1 VVVPREDANPPK
13 RYNQFVVEDAY
24 AGQLYEHPACPATRI
39 GVRVSDLALPA
50 LAAVFGDQAAS
61 ASTVASHARVMP
73 QKNGRGVVQGGKLMT
88 WIQRR
93 LHSSKEEMTPIS
105 CQRILLWRRLQML

>member
-1 VVVPREDANPPK
+1 MLLDCLIWLVDAGQVHVVVVPREDANPPK

-24 AGQLYEHPACPATRI
+24 AGQLYEHLACPATHI

-73 QKNGRGVVQGGKLMT
+73 QKNGRGVMQGGKLTT
-88 WIQRR
+88 WIQCGCFPRKRR
-93 LHSSKEEMTPIS
+93 
-105 CQRILLWRRLQML
+105 